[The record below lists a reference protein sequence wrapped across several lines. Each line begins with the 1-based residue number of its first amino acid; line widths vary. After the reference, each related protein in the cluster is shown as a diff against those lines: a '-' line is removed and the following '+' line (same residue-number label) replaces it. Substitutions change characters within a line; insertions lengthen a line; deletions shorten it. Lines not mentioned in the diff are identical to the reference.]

1 MAGSGAGGAGPAL
14 LLRIAYP
21 GAWPASLG
29 LNLVVVVGAS
39 LALGGALAGAI
50 APQVLD
56 TMRLLTLNSSDPAAI
71 AATVGNIVLVAGVVC
86 ALAYFA
92 FGARADGIRMTP
104 VRQLSW
110 WADGCW

>member
-1 MAGSGAGGAGPAL
+1 MPVALGLLL

-50 APQVLD
+50 VPQALD
-56 TMRLLTLNSSDPAAI
+56 TMRLLNLSSSDPAAI

-92 FGARADGIRMTP
+92 FGARADGYGWHRSGSF
-104 VRQLSW
+104 LW